1 MDLCYQPRYPFFL
14 FRGDLDAPVG
24 LFQQGFYGPRLG
36 KIQED
41 IPPEILRKMDHGGIN
56 RQCLITLKIG
66 VIVSPV
72 VRQVGAD
79 QDDIPWM
86 EAFDMVADE
95 LGASAAVKIDQLYF
109 DVIVPAIVD
118 NGSLSSLTLNE

>member
-1 MDLCYQPRYPFFL
+1 
-14 FRGDLDAPVG
+14 
-24 LFQQGFYGPRLG
+24 
-36 KIQED
+36 
-41 IPPEILRKMDHGGIN
+41 MDHGGMN